1 MSLPAAELVG
11 LSDPRARAVVV
22 DDTPDIRQ
30 LLGIALA
37 RAGIEVVAEAG
48 NGRDGIRV
56 AAQHQPD
63 FVLLDLSMPDMDG
76 MSALPEIR
84 KQCRDA
90 VIVVLSGFAAEAVA
104 AEALERG
111 ASAYVPKGTPMAQLV
126 DRLWELRGADE
137 AVDPPAVGPVSQ
149 HPPAVDALPAGSAE
163 RHPAG
168 SGTPQ
173 ELALAHAP
181 LGILVLG
188 PAPERRVLFRNARAA
203 VLLGAS
209 ARGGA
214 EAPELLAQW
223 SPALATMVE
232 MTLASPPAPP
242 PTEGVSGGRLG
253 DGPGALQVTVIATG
267 AAGAP
272 VAVYLQAPDAEV
284 DRLRR
289 AMAASAHELRTPATV
304 LSGAAE
310 VLQLPPSE
318 VDDETRARLLRSVH
332 RQAELLEG
340 ITADMLAAAQA
351 ERGVI
356 AVHAGPIAAGDVVR
370 GVVEDRYDVDLRVRA
385 DPLVRADPVWLEQMV
400 ANLLSNA
407 VKYGAQPLVV
417 TVRRG
422 AGAHTGSGEVIV
434 RDHGPGVP
442 SSFRSRLFD
451 EFARAPG
458 TTARGTGLGLYVV
471 RSLAEAMGGSIE
483 YRDAEGGGAQFT
495 LRLPLATAPG
505 EGPSTG
511 QDSLSGT

>member
-1 MSLPAAELVG
+1 MTLSSAQLVG

-37 RAGIEVVAEAG
+37 RAGIDVVAEAG

-84 KQCRDA
+84 AQCPGA
-90 VIVVLSGFAAEAVA
+90 VIVVLSGFAADAVA
-104 AEALERG
+104 DEALERG
-111 ASAYVPKGTPMAQLV
+111 ADAYVRKGTPMAQLIE
-126 DRLWELRGADE
+126 RLWVLHGAAENGDDAGRG
-137 AVDPPAVGPVSQ
+137 PSPSP
-149 HPPAVDALPAGSAE
+149 HPGHDGAATDLPDATEPSTAA
-163 RHPAG
+163 
-168 SGTPQ
+168 
-173 ELALAHAP
+173 ELAVAHAP
-181 LGILVLG
+181 LGVLVLG
-188 PAPERRVLFRNARAA
+188 PAPERRVLRMNHRAA
-203 VLLGAS
+203 TLLGAP
-209 ARGGA
+209 ARSLHA
-214 EAPELLAQW
+214 H
-223 SPALATMVE
+223 
-232 MTLASPPAPP
+232 PAPP
-242 PTEGVSGGRLG
+242 LASVCPDLDAVVAEDRTQARLG
-253 DGPGALQVTVIATG
+253 EGADAPRVSVVATG
-267 AAGAP
+267 
-272 VAVYLQAPDAEV
+272 VAESPLVVYVQDPDAEV

-310 VLQLPPSE
+310 VLQLPDGE
-318 VDDETRARLLRSVH
+318 VDEETRARLLRSVH

-356 AVHAGPIAAGDVVR
+356 AVHVGPLSASEVVR
-370 GVVEDRYDVDLRVRA
+370 AVVADRYDAQLRVLD

-407 VKYGAQPLVV
+407 LKYGAPPIVV
-417 TVRRG
+417 TVRGHADR
-422 AGAHTGSGEVIV
+422 GEVVV

-442 SSFRSRLFD
+442 PAFRDRLFE
-451 EFARAPG
+451 EFSRAPG

-471 RSLAEAMGGSIE
+471 RSLAEAMDGSVS
-483 YRDAEGGGAQFT
+483 YRDAEGGGAEFV
-495 LRLPLATAPG
+495 LRLPLATGRSAD
-505 EGPSTG
+505 

>member
-76 MSALPEIR
+76 MSALPHLRE
-84 KQCRDA
+84 QCRDA
-90 VIVVLSGFAAEAVA
+90 VIVVLSGFAADAVA
-104 AEALERG
+104 AEAVERG
-111 ASAYVPKGTPMAQLV
+111 ASAYVPKGTPMAQLI
-126 DRLWELRGADE
+126 DRLWELHGAHG
-137 AVDPPAVGPVSQ
+137 APATPAVGPVPE
-149 HPPAVDALPAGSAE
+149 PPRAAGTLRSGSAE
-163 RHPAG
+163 PGTLG

-188 PAPERRVLFRNARAA
+188 PAPDRHVLCRNAQAA
-203 VLLGAS
+203 ALLEANPHGA
-209 ARGGA
+209 A
-214 EAPELLAQW
+214 ETPGPLAQW
-223 SPALATMVE
+223 SPALATTLETM
-232 MTLASPPAPP
+232 LASTPRPALG
-242 PTEGVSGGRLG
+242 EEISGGRLG
-253 DGPGALQVTVIATG
+253 EGPGALQVTVIATG
-267 AAGAP
+267 AEGAP
-272 VAVYLQAPDAEV
+272 LAVYLQSPDAEV

-310 VLQLPPSE
+310 VLQLPASE

-370 GVVEDRYDVDLRVRA
+370 GVVEDRYDVELRVLA

-417 TVRRG
+417 TVCRG
-422 AGAHTGSGEVIV
+422 SGSHAGSGEVIV

-442 SSFRSRLFD
+442 SSFRDRLFD

-471 RSLAEAMGGSIE
+471 RSLAEAMGGSVE
-483 YRDAEGGGAQFT
+483 YHDAAGGGAQFT
-495 LRLPLATAPG
+495 LRLPLAAAPG
-505 EGPSTG
+505 EAPSAG